1 MAHAYRAV
9 GWNRQ
14 KKLYDATL
22 LAGVAAFFA
31 LFVGVRAL
39 AEPNATLETLLIRG
53 FGVSAFT
60 LLHVILCIGPL
71 CRLDARFLPLLYN
84 RRHMGVTM
92 FALALAHGSFAFVQY
107 HLLGVLGPFVSL
119 FAGDTGAI

>member
-1 MAHAYRAV
+1 MAHTYRAV

-14 KKLYDATL
+14 KKIYDATL
-22 LAGVAAFFA
+22 ATVVAGFFA
-31 LFVGVRAL
+31 LFVAASAL
-39 AEPNATLETLLIRG
+39 AQPNATLETLLIRG
-53 FGVSAFT
+53 FGVTAFT

-92 FALALAHGSFAFVQY
+92 FALALA
-107 HLLGVLGPFVSL
+107 
-119 FAGDTGAI
+119 